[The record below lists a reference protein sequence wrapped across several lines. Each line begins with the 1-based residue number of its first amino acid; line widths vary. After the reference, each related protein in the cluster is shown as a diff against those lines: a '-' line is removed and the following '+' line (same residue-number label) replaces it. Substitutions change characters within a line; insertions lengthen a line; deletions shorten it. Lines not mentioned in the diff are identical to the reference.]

1 MSPASD
7 RIRRTDRRRALLE
20 AYVAPEVVAHILS
33 NGRTP
38 LLSGVRLP
46 VTVLFADIRNFTRAA
61 ATLPA
66 ERVVAL
72 LDDYFDVMTAAAGGH
87 GGMVDKLIG
96 DAVMVVFG
104 IPQAQGSEAQRALD
118 TAAAMQRGF
127 RALLERWRMQLP
139 TSLRL
144 GLGIGCASGDA
155 VLANVGSSA
164 RMDYTLI
171 GAPVNLAARLTAAAG
186 DGVTLVSDAVRDAVR
201 GTPGSS
207 IRFGRARRLAVKGI
221 NGPVLA
227 YAARLVSNQTL
238 SEPRV
243 SVSDPVCGMKL
254 PATSSLRAIYRRRTY
269 YFCSPPCR
277 AAFRRNPMRYASGPR
292 GGEARRG

>member
-1 MSPASD
+1 
-7 RIRRTDRRRALLE
+7 
-20 AYVAPEVVAHILS
+20 
-33 NGRTP
+33 
-38 LLSGVRLP
+38 
-46 VTVLFADIRNFTRAA
+46 VLFADIRNFTRAA
-61 ATLPA
+61 AALPA

-72 LDDYFDVMTAAAGGH
+72 LDDYFDVMTAAAAAH
-87 GGMVDKLIG
+87 GAMVDKLIG

-104 IPQAQGSEAQRALD
+104 IPHAQGTEAQRALY
-118 TAAAMQRGF
+118 TADAMHRSFQ
-127 RALLERWRMQLP
+127 ALLGRWRRSLP
-139 TSLRL
+139 ASLRL

-186 DGVTLVSDAVRDAVR
+186 DGVTLVSNAVRDAVR
-201 GTPGSS
+201 GTLGSS
-207 IRFGRARRLAVKGI
+207 IRFGPARRLAVKGI
-221 NGPVLA
+221 RGPVLA
-227 YAARLVSNQTL
+227 YAAWLAANRPM

-254 PATSSLRAIYRRRTY
+254 PATSSLRAIYRQKTY

-277 AAFRRNPMRYASGPR
+277 AAFRRNPARYAFGPR
-292 GGEARRG
+292 GRGARKP